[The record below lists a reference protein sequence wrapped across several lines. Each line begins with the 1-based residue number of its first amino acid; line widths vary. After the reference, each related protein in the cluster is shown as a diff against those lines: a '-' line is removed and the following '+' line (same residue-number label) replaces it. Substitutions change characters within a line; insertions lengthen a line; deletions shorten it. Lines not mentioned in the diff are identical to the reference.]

1 MAPANDKPDDV
12 GTEMEGATTHQDA
25 IDTLKQVEVESGEQA
40 AHYEHFIQADQDW
53 HRAMTKKLMR
63 KVDLHLLPM
72 LSLMY
77 LLNFLDR
84 K

>member
-1 MAPANDKPDDV
+1 MAPTDVKPDAVNADA
-12 GTEMEGATTHQDA
+12 EGAATHQDA

-40 AHYEHFIQADQDW
+40 AHYERFIQADQEW

>member
-1 MAPANDKPDDV
+1 MAPTDVKPD
-12 GTEMEGATTHQDA
+12 GAHEEMEDA
-25 IDTLKQVEVESGEQA
+25 QSRQA
-40 AHYEHFIQADQDW
+40 AIKTLNQDGAVSDDEAMRFERFNEADQEW
-53 HRAMTKKLMR
+53 HRAMTKKVMW

>member
-1 MAPANDKPDDV
+1 MATDV
-12 GTEMEGATTHQDA
+12 KSDGAIAEIEGGKKHQDALDTLRKVEGATEDQ
-25 IDTLKQVEVESGEQA
+25 IS
-40 AHYEHFIQADQDW
+40 HYEHFNHADQEW
-53 HRAMTKKLMR
+53 HKAMTKRLMR
-63 KVDLHLLPM
+63 KVDFHLLPM